1 MNFNCI
7 IKTGLVAVAAMV
19 SLSSFSQDLIA
30 RQAPIDKKLKTVD
43 SLALQKQIRAE
54 QSEYPALSL
63 YPNWNN
69 QYVHAYGNAII
80 PETYTIDL
88 TGFHMPTPSTKITSP
103 FGPRWRRMHNGLD
116 LKVNIGDTIVAAF
129 DGKVRIVKYER
140 RGYGKY
146 VVIRHDNGLDLKV
159 NIGDTIVAAFDGK
172 VRIVKYERRGYGKY
186 VVIRHDN
193 GLETIYGHLSKQLVE
208 ENQLVKA
215 GEVIGLGGNTG
226 RSTGSHLHFETR
238 FLGIA
243 INPIYMFDFP
253 KQDIVADTYTF
264 RKTKGVRSAGS
275 HDTQVADGT
284 IRYHKVKSGDTLS
297 RIAKV
302 RGVSVST
309 LCKLNRIKPTTTLRI
324 GQVLRCS

>member
-1 MNFNCI
+1 MNFYCI

-80 PETYTIDL
+80 PDTYTIDL

-146 VVIRHDNGLDLKV
+146 VVIRHDNGL
-159 NIGDTIVAAFDGK
+159 
-172 VRIVKYERRGYGKY
+172 
-186 VVIRHDN
+186 
-193 GLETIYGHLSKQLVE
+193 ETVYGHLSKQLVE

-264 RKTKGVRSAGS
+264 RRTQGSKRAGS

-297 RIAKV
+297 RIAKL

>member
-146 VVIRHDNGLDLKV
+146 VVIRHDNGL
-159 NIGDTIVAAFDGK
+159 
-172 VRIVKYERRGYGKY
+172 
-186 VVIRHDN
+186 
-193 GLETIYGHLSKQLVE
+193 ETVYGHLSKQLVE

-243 INPIYMFDFP
+243 INPVYMFDFP

-264 RKTKGVRSAGS
+264 RKTKSVKRAGS
-275 HDTQVADGT
+275 HDTQVADGA

-297 RIAKV
+297 RIAKL

>member
-7 IKTGLVAVAAMV
+7 KTVLIAATAMI
-19 SLSSFSQDLIA
+19 SLNSFSQDLIA

-54 QSEYPALSL
+54 QSAYPALSL

-69 QYVHAYGNAII
+69 QYVHAYGKDAIV
-80 PETYTIDL
+80 PESYNIDL
-88 TGFHMPTPSTKITSP
+88 TGFCMPTPSTRITSP

-116 LKVNIGDTIVAAF
+116 IKVNIGDTIVAAF

-140 RGYGKY
+140 RGYGQ
-146 VVIRHDNGLDLKV
+146 
-159 NIGDTIVAAFDGK
+159 
-172 VRIVKYERRGYGKY
+172 Y

-193 GLETIYGHLSKQLVE
+193 GLETVYGHLSKQLVE

-215 GEVIGLGGNTG
+215 GEAIALGGNTG

-243 INPIYMFDFP
+243 INPAYMFDFA
-253 KQDIVADTYTF
+253 KQDVVADSYTF
-264 RKTKGVRSAGS
+264 RKIRGFERTTAGS
-275 HDTQVADGT
+275 HDAQVASDGA

-297 RIAKV
+297 QIATK
-302 RGVSVST
+302 RGVSIDR
-309 LCKLNRIKPTTTLRI
+309 LCKLNRITRKTTLRI

>member
-80 PETYTIDL
+80 PETYTSDL

-146 VVIRHDNGLDLKV
+146 VVIRHDNGL
-159 NIGDTIVAAFDGK
+159 
-172 VRIVKYERRGYGKY
+172 
-186 VVIRHDN
+186 
-193 GLETIYGHLSKQLVE
+193 ETVYGHLSKQLVE

>member
-80 PETYTIDL
+80 PDTYTIDL

-116 LKVNIGDTIVAAF
+116 LKVNIGDTIVS
-129 DGKVRIVKYER
+129 
-140 RGYGKY
+140 
-146 VVIRHDNGLDLKV
+146 
-159 NIGDTIVAAFDGK
+159 AFDGK

-215 GEVIGLGGNTG
+215 GEPIGLGGNTG

-264 RKTKGVRSAGS
+264 RKAKGVKRAGS

-297 RIAKV
+297 RIAKL

>member
-80 PETYTIDL
+80 PDTYTIDL

-146 VVIRHDNGLDLKV
+146 VVIRHDNGL
-159 NIGDTIVAAFDGK
+159 
-172 VRIVKYERRGYGKY
+172 
-186 VVIRHDN
+186 
-193 GLETIYGHLSKQLVE
+193 ETVYGHLSKQLVE

-264 RKTKGVRSAGS
+264 RRTQSSKRAGS

-297 RIAKV
+297 RIAKL

>member
-7 IKTGLVAVAAMV
+7 KTILIAATAMV
-19 SLSSFSQDLIA
+19 SLNSFSQDLIA
-30 RQAPIDKKLKTVD
+30 RQAPIDRKLKSVD

-54 QSEYPALSL
+54 QSAYPGLSL
-63 YPNWNN
+63 YPTWNN
-69 QYVHAYGNAII
+69 EYVQAYGDAIV
-80 PETYTIDL
+80 PQSYKVDL
-88 TGFHMPTPSTKITSP
+88 TGFCMPTTHTKITDV
-103 FGPRWRRMHNGLD
+103 FGYRPRRRRMHYGLD
-116 LKVNIGDTIVAAF
+116 VKVFIGDTIRAAF
-129 DGKVRIVKYER
+129 DGKVRVVKNQGR

-146 VVIRHDNGLDLKV
+146 I
-159 NIGDTIVAAFDGK
+159 
-172 VRIVKYERRGYGKY
+172 
-186 VVIRHDN
+186 VIRHDN
-193 GLETIYGHLSKQLVE
+193 GLETVYGHLSKQIVE
-208 ENQLVKA
+208 INQLVKA
-215 GEVIGLGGNTG
+215 GEPIALGGNTG

-264 RKTKGVRSAGS
+264 RKAKGVKRAGS

-297 RIAKV
+297 RIAKL

>member
-7 IKTGLVAVAAMV
+7 IKTGLVAVATMV

-80 PETYTIDL
+80 PDTYTIDL

-146 VVIRHDNGLDLKV
+146 VVIRHDNGL
-159 NIGDTIVAAFDGK
+159 
-172 VRIVKYERRGYGKY
+172 ES
-186 VVIRHDN
+186 
-193 GLETIYGHLSKQLVE
+193 IY
-208 ENQLVKA
+208 
-215 GEVIGLGGNTG
+215 
-226 RSTGSHLHFETR
+226 SHNSRNL
-238 FLGIA
+238 
-243 INPIYMFDFP
+243 
-253 KQDIVADTYTF
+253 
-264 RKTKGVRSAGS
+264 
-275 HDTQVADGT
+275 
-284 IRYHKVKSGDTLS
+284 VKSGDIVKAGDAVGLTGRTGRATTEHLHLEFRIDGQHFNPNLIFDMKDRTLHKTE
-297 RIAKV
+297 IVCTKA
-302 RGVSVST
+302 G
-309 LCKLNRIKPTTTLRI
+309 NRVIVKQNLTPKK
-324 GQVLRCS
+324 

>member
-146 VVIRHDNGLDLKV
+146 VVIRHDNGL
-159 NIGDTIVAAFDGK
+159 
-172 VRIVKYERRGYGKY
+172 
-186 VVIRHDN
+186 
-193 GLETIYGHLSKQLVE
+193 ETVYGHLSKQLVE

-264 RKTKGVRSAGS
+264 RKTKGVKRAGS
-275 HDTQVADGT
+275 HGTQAADGA

>member
-146 VVIRHDNGLDLKV
+146 VVIRHDNGL
-159 NIGDTIVAAFDGK
+159 
-172 VRIVKYERRGYGKY
+172 
-186 VVIRHDN
+186 
-193 GLETIYGHLSKQLVE
+193 ETVYGHLSKQLVE

-264 RKTKGVRSAGS
+264 RKTKGVKRAGS
-275 HDTQVADGT
+275 HDTPAADGT

-297 RIAKV
+297 RIAKL

>member
-1 MNFNCI
+1 MNFSI

-30 RQAPIDKKLKTVD
+30 RQAPIDKKLKSVD

-129 DGKVRIVKYER
+129 DGKVRV
-140 RGYGKY
+140 
-146 VVIRHDNGLDLKV
+146 
-159 NIGDTIVAAFDGK
+159 
-172 VRIVKYERRGYGKY
+172 VKYERRGYGKY

-193 GLETIYGHLSKQLVE
+193 GLETVYGHLSKQLVE
-208 ENQLVKA
+208 DNQLVKA
-215 GEVIGLGGNTG
+215 GEPIGLGGNTG

-264 RKTKGVRSAGS
+264 RKTKGVNRAGS
-275 HDTQVADGT
+275 HDTQVADGA

-297 RIAKV
+297 RIAKL

>member
-146 VVIRHDNGLDLKV
+146 VVIRHDNGL
-159 NIGDTIVAAFDGK
+159 
-172 VRIVKYERRGYGKY
+172 
-186 VVIRHDN
+186 
-193 GLETIYGHLSKQLVE
+193 ETVYGHLSKQLVE

-264 RKTKGVRSAGS
+264 RKTKSVKRAGS
-275 HDTQVADGT
+275 HDTQVADGA

-297 RIAKV
+297 RIAKL

-324 GQVLRCS
+324 GQVLHCS

>member
-1 MNFNCI
+1 MNFNW
-7 IKTGLVAVAAMV
+7 IKTALLAATAMV
-19 SLSSFSQDLIA
+19 SLNSFSQDLIA
-30 RQAPIDKKLKTVD
+30 RQAPIDKKLKSVD

-129 DGKVRIVKYER
+129 DGKVRV
-140 RGYGKY
+140 
-146 VVIRHDNGLDLKV
+146 
-159 NIGDTIVAAFDGK
+159 
-172 VRIVKYERRGYGKY
+172 VKYERRGYGKY

-193 GLETIYGHLSKQLVE
+193 GLETVYGHLSKQLVE
-208 ENQLVKA
+208 DNQLVKA
-215 GEVIGLGGNTG
+215 GEPIGLGGNTG

-264 RKTKGVRSAGS
+264 RKAKGVKRAGS
-275 HDTQVADGT
+275 HDTQVADGA

-297 RIAKV
+297 RIAKL

>member
-146 VVIRHDNGLDLKV
+146 VVIRHDNGL
-159 NIGDTIVAAFDGK
+159 
-172 VRIVKYERRGYGKY
+172 
-186 VVIRHDN
+186 
-193 GLETIYGHLSKQLVE
+193 ETVYGHLSKQVVE

-264 RKTKGVRSAGS
+264 RKTKGVKRAGS
-275 HDTQVADGT
+275 HDTQVADGA

-297 RIAKV
+297 RIAKL

>member
-80 PETYTIDL
+80 PDTYTIDL

-146 VVIRHDNGLDLKV
+146 VVIRHDNGL
-159 NIGDTIVAAFDGK
+159 
-172 VRIVKYERRGYGKY
+172 
-186 VVIRHDN
+186 
-193 GLETIYGHLSKQLVE
+193 ETVYGHLSKQLVE

-226 RSTGSHLHFETR
+226 LSTGSHLHFETR

-264 RKTKGVRSAGS
+264 RRTQGSKRAGS

-297 RIAKV
+297 RIAKL

>member
-1 MNFNCI
+1 MNFSI

-146 VVIRHDNGLDLKV
+146 VVIRHDNGL
-159 NIGDTIVAAFDGK
+159 
-172 VRIVKYERRGYGKY
+172 
-186 VVIRHDN
+186 
-193 GLETIYGHLSKQLVE
+193 ETVYGHLSKQLVE

-264 RKTKGVRSAGS
+264 RKTKGVKRAGS

-297 RIAKV
+297 RIAKL

>member
-116 LKVNIGDTIVAAF
+116 LKVNIGDTIV
-129 DGKVRIVKYER
+129 
-140 RGYGKY
+140 
-146 VVIRHDNGLDLKV
+146 
-159 NIGDTIVAAFDGK
+159 TAFDGK

-193 GLETIYGHLSKQLVE
+193 GLETVYGHLSKQLVE

-264 RKTKGVRSAGS
+264 RKTKGVKRAGS
-275 HDTQVADGT
+275 HDTQAADGT

-297 RIAKV
+297 RIAKL

>member
-30 RQAPIDKKLKTVD
+30 RQAPIDKKLKSVD

-69 QYVHAYGNAII
+69 QYVHTYGNAII

-88 TGFHMPTPSTKITSP
+88 TGFHMPTSSTKITSP

-146 VVIRHDNGLDLKV
+146 VVIRHDNGL
-159 NIGDTIVAAFDGK
+159 
-172 VRIVKYERRGYGKY
+172 
-186 VVIRHDN
+186 
-193 GLETIYGHLSKQLVE
+193 ETVYGHLSKQLVE

-226 RSTGSHLHFETR
+226 RSTGSHFHFETR

-243 INPIYMFDFP
+243 INPVYMFDFP

-264 RKTKGVRSAGS
+264 RKTKGVKRAGS
-275 HDTQVADGT
+275 HDTQVADGA

-297 RIAKV
+297 RIAKL